1 MPTLPL
7 PDPTA
12 ASGRA
17 REVLELAA
25 RRNGQPLEGLS
36 HILRVMAYWPEWLE
50 VNLGQTAAT
59 FKGAGVLPPL
69 TRECLHIAAAAGAR
83 LGMTSRGFAEVVA
96 VAEHV
101 AGQARSA
108 NLLGLLSEGGLP
120 PLVAPVDPEAVE
132 GPVRATLDEIRAW
145 AREALGWD
153 EVPLFW
159 RAIARQ
165 PRYLNAAWAKTK
177 LVLGPAEI
185 DREAKI
191 AVALACAALAGSR
204 YFVEYYQA
212 AYRRLGFDDAAVVE
226 LAGLVNHYASFNT
239 VSHAFQLESP
249 GEAEFAPPQGEVA
262 AATSGIQPE
271 EGSPATT

>member
-1 MPTLPL
+1 
-7 PDPTA
+7 
-12 ASGRA
+12 
-17 REVLELAA
+17 
-25 RRNGQPLEGLS
+25 
-36 HILRVMAYWPEWLE
+36 
-50 VNLGQTAAT
+50 
-59 FKGAGVLPPL
+59 
-69 TRECLHIAAAAGAR
+69 
-83 LGMTSRGFAEVVA
+83 MTSRGFAEVVA

-101 AGQARSA
+101 AGQSRSA
-108 NLLGLLSEGGLP
+108 NLLGLTTDGEGGLP
-120 PLVAPVDPEAVE
+120 PLVPLVDAEAAD
-132 GPVRATLDEIRAW
+132 GPVRATLDEIRGW
-145 AREALGWD
+145 ARETLGW
-153 EVPLFW
+153 ERVPLFW

-185 DREAKI
+185 DRETKI

-249 GEAEFAPPQGEVA
+249 GQAELAAPRVEPGHGA
-262 AATSGIQPE
+262 
-271 EGSPATT
+271 